1 MISSKAIFPTPSQA
15 TKNPRCYSLIP
26 GLALCAVLT
35 LAGAQV
41 CAKAKPE
48 PLGAQERAEILD
60 NYGKLPLS
68 FIENRGQT
76 DKSVAY
82 YLQSSAY
89 SLYFTRGGHALRLT
103 QGQDDAAKA
112 HTIEVELVNATP
124 KRVESRERLPG
135 VISYFMG
142 PKKDWHAGIP
152 THGQIRYVQAWPG
165 IDLSYNGHGGRLESV
180 YTVAAHANPAQIKL
194 RYHGQDSLGVDE
206 HGNLVYG
213 TSVGAVTETAPV
225 LYQDIDGR
233 RVSVAGRY
241 HLLDQNTVTFKVADY
256 DRRHA
261 LVIDP
266 TLIYSGFIGGSG
278 SDQGL
283 SIAVDGAGNAYVTG
297 TTTSAAASF
306 PVVNGPDLTPNG
318 AGDAFVAKV
327 SNTGT
332 TLLYAGYIGGSGSD
346 IGYGIAVDDIGFAY
360 VVGMTTSNE
369 SSFPVVAGPDASA
382 NGGRDG
388 FIAKVNLAG
397 TALIYC
403 GYIGGIG
410 IDDAISVAV
419 DNFGAAYVSGYTTST
434 QSTFPVFGGP
444 DLTANGNFDAFIAK
458 VSPAGTNLLYAGF
471 IGGSARDGASG
482 VAIDSAGN
490 AYVSGYTSSTEATF
504 PGVTGP
510 DLTYNGGSDDAF
522 IAKVNAG
529 GNTLIYAGYIG
540 GSGIEIGYNVAVDS
554 NSNAYVVGY
563 TSSDQ
568 SSFPVLVGPDLT
580 YNGGSTDVFI
590 TKINSGGTGLVYSGY
605 IGGSGAEGA
614 GAGIDA
620 GVAVDRFSNAYVT
633 GVTTSNQL
641 TFPVRGG
648 PDLGHNGG
656 EDAFIAKVN
665 FDGSQLIYAGYI
677 GGTGSDGASAV
688 AVDSGGNAYV
698 TGYTATADASFPVRV
713 GPDTFPNGGTDAFVA
728 KISEVL
734 FLYSD

>member
-1 MISSKAIFPTPSQA
+1 M
-15 TKNPRCYSLIP
+15 
-26 GLALCAVLT
+26 
-35 LAGAQV
+35 LAGAEV
-41 CAKAKPE
+41 CAKAMPE
-48 PLGAQERAEILD
+48 ALGARQRAEILE

-68 FIENRGQT
+68 FVENRGQT
-76 DKSVAY
+76 DKRVAY

-89 SLYFTRGGHALRLT
+89 SLYFTRRGHALRLT
-103 QGQDDAAKA
+103 QGQGEATKA
-112 HTIEVELVNATP
+112 HTIEVELVNASA

-135 VISYFMG
+135 VVSYFTG
-142 PKKDWHAGIP
+142 PKKDWRAGIP

-180 YTVAAHANPAQIKL
+180 YTVAAYANPAQIKL

-206 HGNLVYG
+206 RGNLVYG
-213 TSVGAVTETAPV
+213 TSVGAVTETAPI

-306 PVVNGPDLTPNG
+306 PVVNGPDLTANG
-318 AGDAFVAKV
+318 IQDAFVAKV

-346 IGYGIAVDDIGFAY
+346 IGYGIAVDDTGFAY
-360 VVGMTTSNE
+360 VVGMTTSNQ
-369 SSFPVVAGPDASA
+369 SSFPVVAGPDLSA
-382 NGGRDG
+382 NGERDG
-388 FIAKVNLAG
+388 FVAKVNLAG

-410 IDDAISVAV
+410 TDDAISVAV
-419 DNFGAAYVSGYTTST
+419 DSFGAAYVAGYTRST
-434 QSTFPVFGGP
+434 QTTFPVFGGP
-444 DLTANGNFDAFIAK
+444 DLTANGDFDAFIAK

-471 IGGSARDGASG
+471 IGGTARDGASG

-490 AYVSGYTSSTEATF
+490 AYVSGYTSSTEASF
-504 PGVTGP
+504 PEVTGP

-529 GNTLIYAGYIG
+529 GNALIYAGYIG

-580 YNGGSTDVFI
+580 YNGGSTDVFV

-620 GVAVDRFSNAYVT
+620 GVAVDRYSNAYVT
-633 GVTTSNQL
+633 GFTTSNQL

-648 PDLGHNGG
+648 PDLSHNGG

-665 FDGSQLIYAGYI
+665 FTGSQLIYAGYI

-698 TGYTATADASFPVRV
+698 TGYTATADASFPVRA
-713 GPDTFPNGGTDAFVA
+713 GPDAFPNGGSDAFVA

-734 FLYSD
+734 FLYAD

>member
-241 HLLDQNTVTFKVADY
+241 HLLNQNTVTFKVADY

-283 SIAVDGAGNAYVTG
+283 SIAVDGAGVM
-297 TTTSAAASF
+297 
-306 PVVNGPDLTPNG
+306 
-318 AGDAFVAKV
+318 
-327 SNTGT
+327 
-332 TLLYAGYIGGSGSD
+332 
-346 IGYGIAVDDIGFAY
+346 AVDGIVIGNSTWF
-360 VVGMTTSNE
+360 VIKG
-369 SSFPVVAGPDASA
+369 
-382 NGGRDG
+382 
-388 FIAKVNLAG
+388 
-397 TALIYC
+397 
-403 GYIGGIG
+403 
-410 IDDAISVAV
+410 AV
-419 DNFGAAYVSGYTTST
+419 EFV
-434 QSTFPVFGGP
+434 
-444 DLTANGNFDAFIAK
+444 L
-458 VSPAGTNLLYAGF
+458 
-471 IGGSARDGASG
+471 
-482 VAIDSAGN
+482 
-490 AYVSGYTSSTEATF
+490 
-504 PGVTGP
+504 
-510 DLTYNGGSDDAF
+510 
-522 IAKVNAG
+522 
-529 GNTLIYAGYIG
+529 
-540 GSGIEIGYNVAVDS
+540 
-554 NSNAYVVGY
+554 NS
-563 TSSDQ
+563 
-568 SSFPVLVGPDLT
+568 
-580 YNGGSTDVFI
+580 
-590 TKINSGGTGLVYSGY
+590 
-605 IGGSGAEGA
+605 
-614 GAGIDA
+614 
-620 GVAVDRFSNAYVT
+620 
-633 GVTTSNQL
+633 
-641 TFPVRGG
+641 
-648 PDLGHNGG
+648 
-656 EDAFIAKVN
+656 
-665 FDGSQLIYAGYI
+665 
-677 GGTGSDGASAV
+677 
-688 AVDSGGNAYV
+688 
-698 TGYTATADASFPVRV
+698 
-713 GPDTFPNGGTDAFVA
+713 
-728 KISEVL
+728 
-734 FLYSD
+734 